1 MNRIK
6 LRKYLALFWIVII
19 LLGFVLP
26 TIYSLFTVT
35 SDEISSVT
43 SGLAIFTVST
53 LFGMLVGFLEI
64 NHGTLDKLVK
74 ENPSDS
80 KSQNQIQRLTTR
92 KVALQSLTIIFFIL
106 VAIIL
111 DFNQERYSLLVYIF
125 YLLSLIP
132 IVFGINIYRLIYFK

>member
-43 SGLAIFTVST
+43 SGLAIFTIST